1 MYVVYKENILPILGG
16 VNPVG
21 IEIGLAEYNDWKLAN
36 VPDDKLNEFFEFKF
50 YPIPEEIAYGLMLQG
65 KLSKPIHQDDVQ
77 EEINPDVEEDMK
89 IQEDAEELVKLAKLY
104 LDKLEL
110 KIIVRAHIEKY
121 KDLYDDI
128 ADTKLLLEFILAY
141 IVDDWNN
148 KTEQEKNKFE
158 FKDILD
164 NLIDAYDEFDL
175 RIKEDGIENK
185 IIKILNDEIVIN
197 NIVNDIYK
205 SRIKELGV

>member
-65 KLSKPIHQDDVQ
+65 KLSKPTHQDDVQ
-77 EEINPDVEEDMK
+77 EEVNPDVEEDMK